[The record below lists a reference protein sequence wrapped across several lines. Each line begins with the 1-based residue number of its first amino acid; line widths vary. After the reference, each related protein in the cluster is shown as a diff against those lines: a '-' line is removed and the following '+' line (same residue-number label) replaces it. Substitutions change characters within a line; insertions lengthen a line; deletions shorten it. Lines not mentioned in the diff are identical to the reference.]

1 MTAPRS
7 ERPDMADYGVTDDP
21 EGLLPWSWAE
31 ERLVGTRNFWLVT
44 ANAAGRPHAMPVWG
58 VWMPDRGRWG
68 AGFAASARKVR
79 NMRANARVVVTTEN
93 SVECV
98 SVEGQA
104 IAVTGDE
111 AEPLVAAWAD
121 KYFEETG
128 QGHEETMA
136 FMRESNMWEV
146 IPDRAFGMIET
157 PEQFSSAATRW
168 VWK

>member
-1 MTAPRS
+1 
-7 ERPDMADYGVTDDP
+7 MAGYGVTENP

-44 ANAAGRPHAMPVWG
+44 ANGAGRPHSMPVWG
-58 VWMPDRGRWG
+58 VWMPERQRWG

-79 NMRANARVVVTTEN
+79 NMQANDRVVVTNDN

-98 SVEGQA
+98 SVEGRA
-104 IAVTGDE
+104 VSVTGDD
-111 AEPLVAAWAD
+111 AEPLVGAWAD

-128 QGHEETMA
+128 GDREGTMA
-136 FMRESNMWEV
+136 FLREGCMWEV
-146 IPDRAFGMIET
+146 IPERAFGLIET

-168 VWK
+168 IWG